1 RQADG
6 VRQLPGE
13 GQPLLHVLPGLL
25 WIAEP
30 PEGYCQEAVRTDPT
44 VLAITEGMSAMGW
57 RRVERDALL
66 EMHAGGGQV
75 SEAKEGL
82 PQPSVRCHT
91 LGGGVETLGEAEE
104 LLSQRACGLEL
115 CSHGI
120 KVPQLPEHEEE
131 LWRVPSMLTQLPGA
145 TVDFGHLRGG

>member
-1 RQADG
+1 MEPASIGQRYRQADG

-13 GQPLLHVLPGLL
+13 GQRLLHALPGLL

-30 PEGYCQEAVRTDPT
+30 PEGYCQDAARTDPT
-44 VLAITEGMSAMGW
+44 VLAITEGMSAMRR

-66 EMHAGGGQV
+66 EMHAGCGQV

-82 PQPSVRCHT
+82 PQRPVRRHT

-104 LLSQRACGLEL
+104 LLSQR
-115 CSHGI
+115 
-120 KVPQLPEHEEE
+120 
-131 LWRVPSMLTQLPGA
+131 
-145 TVDFGHLRGG
+145 